1 MPSRPRVLIAGTEIA
16 IATCERLIG
25 DAAEVVEARSLG
37 EALERIDP
45 TVTLIIS
52 SVRFDESRMFDFLNA
67 LEARRDRCRAAVI
80 CCRIVREPLSNAL
93 YGAIE
98 TAARALG
105 VKAFFDLDTEVRN
118 HGQEAAER
126 KLAEL
131 IFAHLGTPFL
141 AGGNPVFQGFRGT

>member
-25 DAAEVVEARSLG
+25 EAADVVAARSLA
-37 EALERIDP
+37 EALERIEP
-45 TVTLIIS
+45 TVALIIS
-52 SVRFDESRMFDFLNA
+52 SVRFDESRMFDFLTG

-80 CCRIVREPLSNAL
+80 CCRVVQEPLSDAL

-105 VKAFFDLDTEVRN
+105 VKAFFDLDTEVRRL
-118 HGQEAAER
+118 GQETAER

-131 IFAHLGTPFL
+131 IFAHLGEQARAL
-141 AGGNPVFQGFRGT
+141 G

>member
-25 DAAEVVEARSLG
+25 EAAEVVEARSLA
-37 EALERIDP
+37 EALEHLEP
-45 TVTLIIS
+45 TVALIIS
-52 SVRFDESRMFDFLNA
+52 SVRFDESRMFDFLTA

-80 CCRIVREPLSNAL
+80 CCRIVSEPLSDAL

-105 VKAFFDLDTEVRN
+105 VKAFFDLDTEMRRL
-118 HGQEAAER
+118 GQEGAER

-131 IFAHLGTPFL
+131 IFTHLGEEARAL
-141 AGGNPVFQGFRGT
+141 G

>member
-1 MPSRPRVLIAGTEIA
+1 MPSRARVLIAGTEIA

-25 DAAEVVEARSLG
+25 EAADVVEARSLA

-52 SVRFDESRMFDFLNA
+52 SVRFDESRMFDFLTG

-80 CCRIVREPLSNAL
+80 CCRIVSAPLSETL

-105 VKAFFDLDTEVRN
+105 VNAFFDLDTEVRRL
-118 HGQEAAER
+118 GPEAAER

-131 IFAHLGTPFL
+131 IFAHLAEPARALG
-141 AGGNPVFQGFRGT
+141 

>member
-25 DAAEVVEARSLG
+25 EAADVVEARSLA

-45 TVTLIIS
+45 TVSLIIS
-52 SVRFDESRMFDFLNA
+52 SVRFDESRMFDFLAA
-67 LEARRDRCRAAVI
+67 LEARRDHCSAAVI
-80 CCRIVREPLSNAL
+80 CCRIVRAPLSDAL

-105 VKAFFDLDTEVRN
+105 VKAFFDLDTEVRRL
-118 HGQEAAER
+118 GQDAAER

-131 IFAHLGTPFL
+131 IFAHLEEQARALG
-141 AGGNPVFQGFRGT
+141 